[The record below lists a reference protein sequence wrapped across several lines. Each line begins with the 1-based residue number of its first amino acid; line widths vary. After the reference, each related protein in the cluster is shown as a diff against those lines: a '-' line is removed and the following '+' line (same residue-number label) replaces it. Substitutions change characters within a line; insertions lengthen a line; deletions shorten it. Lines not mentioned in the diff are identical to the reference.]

1 MDSAL
6 ADELRALRAR
16 AYGRDADLDPAAAAR
31 LRELEAMRVRARA
44 DAADARGTT
53 GPDPHETNDPDAGA
67 RAALLDALESLDPG
81 ASLAL
86 RNVEERADDGATDAG
101 GTTDAADRSAGN
113 DPDATHPASGI
124 RRRHVALWIA
134 SLMATAVA
142 ASAVTWGIAEITPV
156 ATSSGAPQIATL
168 EPISESG
175 SYSQMFGGGED
186 SPVFEFFGLSLFR
199 GVGAGWNGN
208 PDAGDVCLHAL
219 ATDDLPPT
227 EEIDSGSWG
236 LDGPMYSGCGA
247 GSFPASLTV
256 SLDDQLPDQL
266 RTEFPDATAI
276 QFVVDGDRVGVFLD
290 EG

>member
-67 RAALLDALESLDPG
+67 RAALLEALESLDPG

-86 RNVEERADDGATDAG
+86 RNVEGRADDGATDAG

-113 DPDATHPASGI
+113 DPDAAHPASRI

-134 SLMATAVA
+134 SLVATAVA
-142 ASAVTWGIAEITPV
+142 ASALTWGIAEITPV

-168 EPISESG
+168 EPVGESG
-175 SYSQMFGGGED
+175 AYSQMFAGDED
-186 SPVFEFFGLSLFR
+186 SPMFEFFGLSLFS
-199 GVGAGWNGN
+199 GAGWM
-208 PDAGDVCLHAL
+208 GDPESSAVCINAL
-219 ATDDLPPT
+219 GTEGLPPT
-227 EEIDSGSWG
+227 EAIESGSWG
-236 LDGPMYSGCGA
+236 LGGPVYAGCGA
-247 GSFPASLTV
+247 GAFPASVTI
-256 SLDDQLPDQL
+256 SLDSQVPDQL
-266 RTEFPDATAI
+266 RAEFPDATAI
-276 QFVVDGDRVGVFLD
+276 QFVLDGDRVGVFLD
-290 EG
+290 TE